1 MTVIT
6 NGSLVLPNSI
16 LEDHDLL
23 IKDGRIDAII
33 PRSVAILSQAE
44 NVIDA
49 RGGHVLPGLI
59 DIHSDYIEHMA
70 APRPSIVLDFALSLH
85 ETERELISHGIT
97 TMFHSLSI
105 YKQDLFTEKPIRNPE
120 NFRKFIDLISASHT
134 SRHLV
139 RHRVHARY
147 EIDNLD
153 RVDELVGYIR
163 EGKIHLVSF
172 MDHTPGQGQYRDLEI
187 FKQTLKGYQSWSDD
201 DIEHVIQKTRSSPK
215 LTLEHIASVAAIAC
229 QHRVAVASHD
239 DDSTEKVDLV
249 KSFGTT
255 ISEFPITMD
264 VARSARAVGLKTIAG
279 APNVLLGGSHSGN
292 LSAASAIKE
301 GVIDILC
308 SDYYPAALLHA
319 VYKLHEV
326 HGMQLHEMVK
336 LVTLHPAQAVY
347 LDTELG
353 SLECGKRADI
363 LVVEKLEDGIPVVT
377 NALVDGVPVFHTEY
391 RMRGTMAQPA
401 GQTQG
406 ASA

>member
-6 NGSLVLPNSI
+6 NGTLVLPDSI
-16 LEDHDLL
+16 LEDHDL
-23 IKDGRIDAII
+23 IIRDGRIDAII
-33 PRSVAILSQAE
+33 PRSRAVLGQAA

-49 RGGHVLPGLI
+49 RGGHVLPGFI

-70 APRPSIVLDFALSLH
+70 APRPSSVMDFALSLH
-85 ETERELISHGIT
+85 ETERELIGHGVT

-105 YKQDLFTEKPIRNPE
+105 YKQTLFTEKPIRNPE
-120 NFRKFIDLISASHT
+120 NIKKFIDLIADSHT

-139 RHRVHARY
+139 RHRFHARY

-153 RVDELVGYIR
+153 RVDELVGYIC

-201 DIEHVIQKTRSSPK
+201 DLDRVINETQSTPK
-215 LTLEHIASVAAIAC
+215 LTLERIASVAAIAC
-229 QHRVAVASHD
+229 EHGVAVASHD
-239 DDSTEKVDLV
+239 DDSPEKVALV

-255 ISEFPITMD
+255 ISEFPITME
-264 VARSARAVGLKTIAG
+264 VAHTARAIGLKTIVG

-292 LSAASAIKE
+292 LCAASAIKA
-301 GVIDILC
+301 GAVDILC

-319 VYKLHEV
+319 VYRMHEQ
-326 HGMQLHEMVK
+326 HGMDLARMVK

-347 LDTELG
+347 LDSELG
-353 SLECGKRADI
+353 SLEKGKRADI
-363 LVVEKLEDGIPVVT
+363 LVVEKLDDGLPVVT
-377 NALVDGVPVFHTEY
+377 SAIVDGVSVFHTEY
-391 RMRGTMAQPA
+391 RSRGTMAQAAVPV
-401 GQTQG
+401 QG